1 MTIFYMRLYPL
12 RKRCPILSEVD
23 FLRYCKNGDLT
34 NAKRLV
40 NIVDIHSV
48 CALALYIAFSYENAH
63 ITKWLYSLKNTNSY
77 SVSDSDSYSDSD
89 FDSDFDSDS
98 D

>member
-12 RKRCPILSEVD
+12 RKRCSVLSEID

-40 NIVDIHSV
+40 HIINIHNVYAIGLY
-48 CALALYIAFSYENAH
+48 LAYLYEHTHVI
-63 ITKWLYSLKNTNSY
+63 KWLHSLLGHY
-77 SVSDSDSYSDSD
+77 
-89 FDSDFDSDS
+89 
-98 D
+98 

>member
-12 RKRCPILSEVD
+12 RKRCPILSEID

-48 CALALYIAFSYENAH
+48 VLLLFILHLVMKMH
-63 ITKWLYSLKNTNSY
+63 ILQNGCIR
-77 SVSDSDSYSDSD
+77 
-89 FDSDFDSDS
+89 
-98 D
+98 

>member
-12 RKRCPILSEVD
+12 RKRCPILSEID
-23 FLRYCKNGDLT
+23 FLRYCKNL
-34 NAKRLV
+34 LV

-63 ITKWLYSLKNTNSY
+63 ITKWLFSLKNTNSY

>member
-12 RKRCPILSEVD
+12 RKRCPILSEID

-40 NIVDIHSV
+40 NIVDIHYV
-48 CALALYIAFSYENAH
+48 CALALFLH
-63 ITKWLYSLKNTNSY
+63 IVMKMHILQNGCIR
-77 SVSDSDSYSDSD
+77 
-89 FDSDFDSDS
+89 
-98 D
+98 